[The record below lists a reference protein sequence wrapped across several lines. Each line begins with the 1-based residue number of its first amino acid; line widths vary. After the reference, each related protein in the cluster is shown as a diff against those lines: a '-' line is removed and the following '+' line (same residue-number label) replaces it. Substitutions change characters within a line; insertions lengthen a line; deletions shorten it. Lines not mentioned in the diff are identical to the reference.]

1 MFTLFF
7 VLLSGC
13 CRNEIPPILDTPQ
26 FREAEAND
34 IWSVPLTD
42 IILDSSLSLDELTI
56 QVQSSNPEVIATI
69 EDEWLTLRPTSTP
82 FNDTTSVEIT
92 VYDQCD
98 EVGVEIFDV
107 QFGTG
112 DASNNTCTQSFVYEA
127 PAGTTAV
134 FIAGDFNEWNTTS
147 HPLTQLNNRWSI
159 DLQLE
164 TETAYKFVV
173 EHEGQQQWTC
183 DPNGDWFQCDP
194 NQTFENTCELGSS
207 SCNSIATP
215 QCTTYVLE
223 IEDWEIVDTTILLSL
238 QSEQTLETINVEYNG
253 IIDSY
258 NWTSTLSIPLQ
269 NVDRH
274 TITITGISTDGDA
287 SSPIHLPFWTDDFD
301 WNSAVM
307 YFPFVDR
314 FANGDPTNDLEYETN
329 WPTGDYLGG
338 DWQGIID
345 NLDYL
350 DAMGVNALW
359 INSPL
364 DNPSGTFE
372 GSCGMSIT
380 GYHGYWPQSNSVLEE
395 HFGSAE
401 TLHTLIEESHNRG
414 IRVLID
420 WVGNHTH
427 DQHPWFEEH
436 PNWYTTEHLCMD
448 NDNWNQAPETCW
460 FAPYVPTIDYSHP
473 SPTVKSVEDIISFAI
488 EYNIDGLRV
497 DAVKHMP
504 KAVHWNLQRQIDK
517 HIEHSSTTPFDFYTV
532 GETFSGD
539 RELLREYLGPDLL
552 DGQFDFALYWK
563 ILEVLA
569 RNEGELID
577 LEIESQ
583 QSLSFFDEHTMSN
596 FLGNHDV
603 ERFISHA
610 SGDVSSLY
618 GDGLCS
624 TGEWRVDAESPDWD
638 EPYQRL
644 KLAWTW
650 LLTHPGA
657 TLMYYGDEIG
667 LPGYHDPDNRQLM
680 QWDWNT
686 RQASVQSLVQTI
698 SLARQLYPQLTSKN
712 RTVWWE
718 SSDTLAISMSQNNQY
733 ALIVINR
740 SGQPQTLTNGLSWAG
755 LPSVGT
761 VREILT
767 EQNVTLIDDELT
779 FTIPAFTSQVWIW
792 EW

>member
-26 FREAEAND
+26 IREVEAD
-34 IWSVPLTD
+34 EIWSVPVSD
-42 IILDSSLSLDELTI
+42 IVLDSSWKLEELTI
-56 QVQSSNPEVIATI
+56 QVQSSNPAILSTI
-69 EDEWLTLRPTSTP
+69 EDGWLTLTPTTTP
-82 FNDTTSVEIT
+82 FNDTTTVTVT
-92 VYDQCD
+92 VYDQC
-98 EVGVEIFDV
+98 EQSSTEIFDV

-112 DASNNTCTQSFVYEA
+112 TPSNYSCIQSFVYDA
-127 PAGTTAV
+127 PQNTTAV

-147 HPLTQLNNRWSI
+147 HPLTQIDTLWNI
-159 DLQLE
+159 DLELE
-164 TETAYKFVV
+164 TETAYKFIV

-183 DPNGDWFQCDP
+183 DPKGDWFQCDF
-194 NQTFENTCELGSS
+194 NQDFENSCELGAT

-215 QCTTYVLE
+215 QCTKDILE
-223 IEDWEIVDTTILLSL
+223 LEAWEIVNNTIQLSL
-238 QSEQTLETINVEYNG
+238 QSEHTFESIQIEYG
-253 IIDSY
+253 GVIESY
-258 NWTSTLSIPLQ
+258 NWTPSLSIPLQ

-274 TITITGISTDGDA
+274 TITITGVSAEGGLSA
-287 SSPIHLPFWTDDFD
+287 PIHLPFWTDDFE
-301 WNSAVM
+301 WNRAVM

-314 FANGDPTNDLEYETN
+314 FSNGDFSNDLEYGTN
-329 WPTGDYLGG
+329 WTTGDYLGG

-350 DAMGVNALW
+350 HTMGVNALW

-364 DNPSGTFE
+364 DNPRGTFE

-380 GYHGYWPQSNSVLEE
+380 GYHGYWPQSNSILEE
-395 HFGSAE
+395 HFG
-401 TLHTLIEESHNRG
+401 TPDILHTLIEEAHNRG

-436 PNWYTTEHLCMD
+436 PDWYTTEHLCMD
-448 NDNWNQAPETCW
+448 DDNWNQAPETCW
-460 FAPYVPTIDYSHP
+460 FAPYVPTLDYSHP
-473 SPTVKSVEDIISFAI
+473 SPMVRSIEDILSFAI
-488 EYNIDGLRV
+488 EYNVDGLRV

-517 HIEHSSTTPFDFYTV
+517 HIEHSSNTPFDFYTV

-539 RELLREYLGPDLL
+539 RTLLGEYLGPDLL
-552 DGQFDFALYWK
+552 DGQFDFAVYWK
-563 ILEVLA
+563 LLGVFA

-577 LEIESQ
+577 LEMESQ
-583 QSLSFFDEHTMSN
+583 QSLSFFDGHTMSN

-603 ERFISHA
+603 ERFMTHA
-610 SGDVSSLY
+610 AGEVSSLY

-624 TGEWRVDAESPDWD
+624 TGDWRVDAQNPDWD
-638 EPYQRL
+638 EPYKRL

-657 TLMYYGDEIG
+657 TLIYYGDEIG

-686 RQASVQSLVQTI
+686 RQRSVQVLVQTI
-698 SLARQLYPQLTSKN
+698 SLARQVHPQLTSRN
-712 RTVWWE
+712 RTIWWE
-718 SSDTLAISMSQNNQY
+718 STDTMAISMSENNQH
-733 ALIVINR
+733 ALVILNR
-740 SGQPQTLTNGLSWAG
+740 SSETQTLSNGLSWAG

-761 VREILT
+761 VQDIVNEQAMTIVEDQLT
-767 EQNVTLIDDELT
+767 VTIQP
-779 FTIPAFTSQVWIW
+779 FASQIWIW
-792 EW
+792 E